1 MFGILKLC
9 NEIYLN
15 IEIKLSIFD
24 IYVFSVFN
32 YGFEIWGFYF
42 GDEIERVYINFCK
55 RILKVKK
62 CTLNFM
68 VYLELGRLFMSI
80 IRKLRIIKYWLK
92 LIKIENCILRNVYEE
107 MVL

>member
-1 MFGILKLC
+1 MFGIQKVC

-42 GDEIERVYINFCK
+42 GDEIE
-55 RILKVKK
+55 
-62 CTLNFM
+62 
-68 VYLELGRLFMSI
+68 
-80 IRKLRIIKYWLK
+80 
-92 LIKIENCILRNVYEE
+92 
-107 MVL
+107 

>member
-42 GDEIERVYINFCK
+42 GDEIEWVYINFCK

-62 CTLNFM
+62 CMLNFM
-68 VYLELGRLFMSI
+68 VYLELGCLFMSI
-80 IRKLRIIKYWLK
+80 ICKLCIIKYWLK
-92 LIKIENCILRNVYEE
+92 LIKIENCILCNVYEE